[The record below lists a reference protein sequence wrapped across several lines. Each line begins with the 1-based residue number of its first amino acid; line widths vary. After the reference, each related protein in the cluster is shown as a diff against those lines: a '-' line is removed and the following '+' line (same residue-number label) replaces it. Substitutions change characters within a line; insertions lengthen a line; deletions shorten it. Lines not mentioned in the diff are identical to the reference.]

1 VSRVVTYP
9 LPDVVIPARATVGE
23 GPVFDRRTGRLCWV
37 DIDQGL
43 LFENDLRSGDQRRW
57 SVDTMLGAAAPR
69 ATQPGFA
76 VAVSEGLGLL
86 VEGTLDIL
94 DPVLP
99 EPHRRMNDAK
109 CDSRGRF
116 WAGSTHMEFTPGV
129 GALHRWNGREPSTV
143 AANGFSLPNG
153 LGWNVEDSVMYL
165 ADSMTRQ
172 LLSAPYSAEDGEV
185 GQFSELCTF
194 DAGLPDGLTVDVDG
208 CMWIA
213 MWSGSEVHRYDP
225 VGRLVGRIPMPVEKP
240 SSCAFGDDGT
250 LYITSATAD
259 IDEAGLLKQPLAGSV
274 FAISTDTHGVPV
286 QPFAA

>member
-76 VAVSEGLGLL
+76 VAVSEGL
-86 VEGTLDIL
+86 
-94 DPVLP
+94 
-99 EPHRRMNDAK
+99 
-109 CDSRGRF
+109 RF

-172 LLSAPYSAEDGEV
+172 LLTSPYSAEDGEV